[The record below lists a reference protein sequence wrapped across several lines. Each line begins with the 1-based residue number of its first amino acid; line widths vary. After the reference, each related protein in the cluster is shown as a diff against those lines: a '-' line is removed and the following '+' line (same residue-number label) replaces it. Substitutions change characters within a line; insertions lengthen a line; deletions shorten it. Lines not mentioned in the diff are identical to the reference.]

1 MWLLIIGLIVVVM
14 AVAINFL
21 IKYIRRLQKR
31 QKQNQQDLN
40 LNAAPTA
47 LEVEDDPSVQKQ
59 L

>member
-21 IKYIRRLQKR
+21 IKYIRRFQKR

-40 LNAAPTA
+40 APPSI
-47 LEVEDDPSVQKQ
+47 LEVEDDPSVQKH

>member
-14 AVAINFL
+14 AIAINFL
-21 IKYIRRLQKR
+21 IKYIRRFQKR

-40 LNAAPTA
+40 APPTA